1 MKETEDNTNKWK
13 SILCSQIERTN
24 SEKKSTLLKA
34 VDRFNA
40 IPIKVSMAFFT
51 ELEKINKKTEW
62 KHE

>member
-13 SILCSQIERTN
+13 SILGSQIEGTN
-24 SEKKSTLLKA
+24 FEKMSTLLKA
-34 VDRFNA
+34 LDRFNA

-51 ELEKINKKTEW
+51 ELEKINKKFEW